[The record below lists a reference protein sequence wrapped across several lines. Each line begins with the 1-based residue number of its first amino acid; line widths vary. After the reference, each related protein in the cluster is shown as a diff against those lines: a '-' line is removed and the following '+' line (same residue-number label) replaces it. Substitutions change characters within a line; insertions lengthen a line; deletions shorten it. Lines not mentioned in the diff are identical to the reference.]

1 MSAARTTS
9 TGILLVLVVAALS
22 LAGCGGGS
30 SEGQS
35 TATSTSSSTDAGAGS
50 ETQGKGGPA
59 QGDKEAGNPTAQAGG
74 GSEGSEGATGSAGT
88 SGQSG
93 QKQGAHIAQPKGP
106 REKAPTPQEIANATV
121 ADITLESYSPFE
133 SETGEPASLPTNYSC
148 DGEDKWPQFHW
159 SGVPAGTA
167 EVILYA
173 MNVQP
178 VDGKLFVD
186 WAVAGLDPNLPE
198 IVSGALPKGAVV
210 ATNSFGKQG
219 YSLCPQGK
227 GEIYMFALYALP
239 KRLGLS
245 PGFDAR
251 KAREEILEV
260 SGNVGLLPML
270 YAHH

>member
-1 MSAARTTS
+1 
-9 TGILLVLVVAALS
+9 VLALAALS

-30 SEGQS
+30 SGGQDS
-35 TATSTSSSTDAGAGS
+35 TASSAGSGTEASAGSDTQGAGA
-50 ETQGKGGPA
+50 GPA
-59 QGDKEAGNPTAQAGG
+59 QGDKEAGNSAQAGE
-74 GSEGSEGATGSAGT
+74 EGSEGGAGNGSAP
-88 SGQSG
+88 GQSG
-93 QKQGAHIAQPKGP
+93 QKHGPRIAQPKGP
-106 REKAPTPQEIANATV
+106 QEKAPTPQEIANATV

-133 SETGEPASLPTNYSC
+133 SETPGEPASLPANYSC
-148 DGEDKWPQFHW
+148 DDEDKWPQFHW
-159 SGVPAGTA
+159 SGVPKGTA
-167 EVILYA
+167 EVILYG

-198 IVSGALPKGAVV
+198 IVSGRLPKGAVV
-210 ATNSFGKQG
+210 GTNSFGKQG
-219 YSLCPQGK
+219 YSLCPEGK

-239 KRLGLS
+239 KRLGLK

-251 KAREEILEV
+251 EARAQILEV

>member
-1 MSAARTTS
+1 MLA
-9 TGILLVLVVAALS
+9 LAALS

-30 SEGQS
+30 SADQS
-35 TATSTSSSTDAGAGS
+35 TPTSAGSGTEASTGS
-50 ETQGKGGPA
+50 ETQDKGGSA
-59 QGDKEAGNPTAQAGG
+59 QEAGKQAGNPTAQAGG
-74 GSEGSEGATGSAGT
+74 GKEGSAGGADST
-88 SGQSG
+88 GAQGQPG
-93 QKQGAHIAQPKGP
+93 QKHGAHIAQPKGP
-106 REKAPTPQEIANATV
+106 REKAPTSQEIANATV

-148 DGEDKWPQFHW
+148 DAENKWPEFHW
-159 SGVPAGTA
+159 SGVPKGTA
-167 EVILYA
+167 EVILYG

-178 VDGKLFVD
+178 VEGKLFVD

-198 IVSGALPKGAVV
+198 IVSGRLPKGAVV
-210 ATNSFGKQG
+210 GTNSFGKQG
-219 YSLCPQGK
+219 YSLCPEGK

-239 KRLGLS
+239 KHLGLR